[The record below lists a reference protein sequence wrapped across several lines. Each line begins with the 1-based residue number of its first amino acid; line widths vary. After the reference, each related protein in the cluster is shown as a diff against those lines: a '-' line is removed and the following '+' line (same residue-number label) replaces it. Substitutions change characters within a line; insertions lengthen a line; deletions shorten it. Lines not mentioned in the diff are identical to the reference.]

1 MPMYDATRV
10 YNDPILTN
18 FSVGYREQSLM
29 AQEMFPETPV
39 ALESGQY
46 RIFDRSD
53 WLFWDDQRA
62 PGTAANEVRG
72 AAWSMD
78 NFRTKEHALKVAVTD
93 EEIAEFNRAS
103 ASAATNLQI
112 LTAPLEAGT
121 ILVTRAILLRLEN
134 DAQTLVRNLASY
146 PAGNKVTLTSTTQW
160 DAYAQTTSDPIT
172 DMVNARRAIRQATG
186 FEPTDVFIP
195 FDVETYLARHPKVIA
210 QYQYTNSVPAI
221 ADVFRLAGFNGRVHV
236 TDSRYNTNDQPSAGE
251 SMSKFWGKDVIFAYI
266 DRNPG
271 QETQT
276 WVKMFSWIY
285 PNGQTTAVARW
296 RDEDR
301 ESTLVR
307 VKKKYDLKIT
317 NSKAAYI
324 IQNAVS

>member
-10 YNDPILTN
+10 YNDPILTD
-18 FSVGYREQSLM
+18 FSVGYRDQNLSAE
-29 AQEMFPETPV
+29 EMFPETPV

-46 RIFDRSD
+46 RVFDRSD

-72 AAWSMD
+72 AAWSID
-78 NFRTKEHALKVAVTD
+78 NFRTREHALKVAVTD
-93 EEIAEFNRAS
+93 EEIAEFNRAQTSS
-103 ASAATNLQI
+103 ATTLNA
-112 LTAPLEAGT
+112 LTAPLQAGT
-121 ILVTRAILLRLEN
+121 QLVTRAILLRLEN
-134 DAQTLVRNLASY
+134 DVSVLARTLANY
-146 PAGNKVTLTSTTQW
+146 PAGNKVTLTGTTQW
-160 DAYAQTTSDPIT
+160 DLYAQTLSDPIT
-172 DMVNARRAIRQATG
+172 DMVNARRAIRSATG
-186 FEPTDVFIP
+186 FDPTDVWIP
-195 FDVETYLARHPKVIA
+195 FDVETWLARHPKVIA

-221 ADVFRLAGFNGRVHV
+221 ADVFRLAGFNGTVHV
-236 TDSRYNTNDQPSAGE
+236 MDSRYNSNDQPSAGE
-251 SMSKFWGKDVIFAYI
+251 NMVKFWGKDVIFAYI
-266 DRNPG
+266 DRAPG

-276 WVKMFSWIY
+276 WAKRFSWIY

-307 VKKKYDLKIT
+307 VKKKYDLKIV